1 MLPTRGQPHLVF
13 VALDPEK
20 RVQPM
25 SQQQMSDLSSE
36 MMSELEKISW
46 IKTENGIMELVSERL
61 DDIEFS
67 YDVQIP
73 DFETIMEDLEA
84 SDMAFAKKV
93 TQFLD
98 SIYEMVG
105 DLYYSDK
112 VSTLMHDICSGS
124 CSMDQIDVLER
135 VEDITSIVSNM
146 ASVLEKSFMQV
157 LEKYLILVYKEVLH
171 EESVFNEQNFWDS
184 MRVGVDAC
192 NNVRVK
198 WNEAKNAS

>member
-1 MLPTRGQPHLVF
+1 
-13 VALDPEK
+13 
-20 RVQPM
+20 M

-198 WNEAKNAS
+198 WNEVKNAS

>member
-84 SDMAFAKKV
+84 SDMDSAKKV

-198 WNEAKNAS
+198 WNEVKNAS

>member
-84 SDMAFAKKV
+84 SDMASAKKV

-198 WNEAKNAS
+198 WNEVKNAS